1 MSNPHAGIPVHD
13 GLEELMPKVKYDR
26 KKVLRFLNELLESAA
41 SSEEDKLNVA
51 LDLFIVALFDNQIN
65 QTFLPTTGS
74 VNGAVLFHLTQNSWM
89 LHLCDG
95 ISARMDDA
103 ERWDRHQ

>member
-51 LDLFIVALFDNQIN
+51 LDLFIVALNAQENKFKVQAIID
-65 QTFLPTTGS
+65 FLGKEFK
-74 VNGAVLFHLTQNSWM
+74 V
-89 LHLCDG
+89 
-95 ISARMDDA
+95 SAPKVVAAA
-103 ERWDRHQ
+103 EEEEIPF